1 MARFGGV
8 DGVGSEGTASFCR
21 GDGENVLDA
30 GFEGLGEGDIRRWFN
45 LPASVEDD
53 ESFNCLPLGEL
64 DLDALAEEVSDISR
78 FEMEPICGT
87 LRTREWDGLDDS

>member
-8 DGVGSEGTASFCR
+8 DGFESEGTASFCR

-45 LPASVEDD
+45 LPVSVEDGG
-53 ESFNCLPLGEL
+53 SFNCLPLGEL
-64 DLDALAEEVSDISR
+64 DLDALAEEVSDINR

-87 LRTREWDGLDDS
+87 LRTLEWDGLDDS